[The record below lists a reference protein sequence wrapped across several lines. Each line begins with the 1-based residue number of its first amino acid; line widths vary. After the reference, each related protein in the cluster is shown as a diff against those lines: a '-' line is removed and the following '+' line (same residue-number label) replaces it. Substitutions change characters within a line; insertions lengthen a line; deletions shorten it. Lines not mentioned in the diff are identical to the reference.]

1 MATAS
6 PAFSG
11 SADDL
16 ADGAL
21 AGAAVQHPRWI
32 ISPAVD
38 LTFFVFVTLL
48 TIGPWLA
55 SDHFG
60 VSGWY
65 VLVAVAFFNGPHL
78 ISTWTRVYLPRRER
92 FRRPLHYW
100 LLPGALATFAIG
112 CVTAGGL
119 GPVYLRTVI
128 FYWATW
134 HFAAQAY
141 GILRIYQRKHGV
153 LGTVEARLEKAILFL
168 VCGFCL
174 LRRLYTGP
182 WELFGVQIIHP
193 FPRAWEVNA
202 VGGVTVAVTLAY
214 LALLLRRP
222 QRFVR
227 PLLIACTAFGFAM
240 PYLVIKNGT
249 SAFAAAA
256 LWHAVQYIGIV
267 WHYNRTRYGGKD
279 DPGARLIAWV
289 SQPGRAVAYVGVIAA
304 CAAGVYAV
312 ALVVMR
318 VAGWSLGE
326 TSLALW
332 TALTLGHYYL
342 DGVIWKFKQYDLT
355 NLVESRV

>member
-1 MATAS
+1 
-6 PAFSG
+6 
-11 SADDL
+11 
-16 ADGAL
+16 
-21 AGAAVQHPRWI
+21 
-32 ISPAVD
+32 
-38 LTFFVFVTLL
+38 
-48 TIGPWLA
+48 
-55 SDHFG
+55 

-100 LLPGALATFAIG
+100 IVPGALAAFAISA
-112 CVTAGGL
+112 VAAGGL

-128 FYWATW
+128 FYWASW
-134 HFAAQAY
+134 HFVAQAY
-141 GILRIYQRKHGV
+141 GILRIYQRKHNAI
-153 LGTVEARLEKAILFL
+153 GTAEARVEKTLLFM
-168 VCGFCL
+168 VCGFCV
-174 LRRLYTGP
+174 LRRLFTGP

-202 VGGVTVAVTLAY
+202 VGGITLGVALVY
-214 LALLLRRP
+214 LAMLIRKP
-222 QRFVR
+222 QPFVR

-267 WHYNRTRYGGKD
+267 WHYNRTRYAGTS
-279 DPGARLIAWV
+279 DPGARVISWA
-289 SQPGRAVAYVGVIAA
+289 SQPGRTVAYVGVIAV

-312 ALVVMR
+312 ALLVMR
-318 VAGWSLGE
+318 VVGWSLGE

-342 DGVIWKFKQYDLT
+342 DGVIWKFKQYDL
-355 NLVESRV
+355 NSLVDARV